1 MSMFQIPEG
10 FIQAEEAML
19 KYFDGMEKGYTVEG
33 QEDQLTVTDE
43 MSEYW
48 ADVDLKKAS
57 DWRFCTDEE
66 VPEEGMIR
74 FFYVDRDWELMFLG
88 DESLKEILGVSRI
101 RLVAFRK
108 TAKIRDY

>member
-33 QEDQLTVTDE
+33 QGDQLTVTDE

-48 ADVDLKKAS
+48 ADVDLKKHPTGGS
-57 DWRFCTDEE
+57 VPMRRFPKRE
-66 VPEEGMIR
+66 
-74 FFYVDRDWELMFLG
+74 
-88 DESLKEILGVSRI
+88 
-101 RLVAFRK
+101 
-108 TAKIRDY
+108 